1 MMNIFT
7 NVVRGGQISIH
18 ALRMF
23 RQVVY
28 IVCLWSIGVWIVLFS
43 YNAHKYLSMRQ
54 VGAYAEYWV
63 ARMFMVVHM
72 GEKKVRVHVDGKKQ
86 VVQASAV
93 VQSAYFLERKH
104 WVELVVLES
113 VAFGSRWAGV
123 WIAFFLCLFV
133 YKGFRRSGESFRRG
147 ARLREFSDVKRVI
160 VMENWRK
167 GYRAYSVAG
176 MPYPH
181 LSEGQHTLVVGTTGA
196 GKTVL
201 ISDVVEQ
208 VRRRGGKAIVY
219 DLKGDYVRWF
229 YDARKDLIL
238 NPFDARSVKWR
249 LLNDVEHPA
258 HLKTIAQAFIPE
270 RYLAGENKIWD
281 EAGRIAFA
289 SIVEKLMLEDPGIT
303 NEQLMDTILKQDMHE
318 VAKLVHETLAQ
329 SIIDPTSPK
338 TAASVMFVLAANFN
352 CLKLIDGDE
361 ASFSIKRWVQDPCQ
375 DSMLFITSKESFR
388 AELAPLQTVWF
399 EIAIQGLLDTKQKHN
414 TWFVMDELPNMN
426 GIPSLAKALSVARSY
441 GGCFVLGLQNIAQM
455 KEVYGHNVT
464 QDISSECNTR
474 CFFKTNDPD
483 TAKWIAQNIGDAEV
497 REFQEG
503 ISYGA
508 HLMRD
513 GINLNSAERIKS
525 LLIPSEVLNLE
536 RMHLVLKMADFPA
549 VRTKIRYKE
558 RREISQSFVM
568 CAEKAMHPNI
578 STKENSHPKTV
589 IADMNQQIF

>member
-1 MMNIFT
+1 
-7 NVVRGGQISIH
+7 
-18 ALRMF
+18 
-23 RQVVY
+23 
-28 IVCLWSIGVWIVLFS
+28 
-43 YNAHKYLSMRQ
+43 
-54 VGAYAEYWV
+54 
-63 ARMFMVVHM
+63 
-72 GEKKVRVHVDGKKQ
+72 
-86 VVQASAV
+86 
-93 VQSAYFLERKH
+93 
-104 WVELVVLES
+104 
-113 VAFGSRWAGV
+113 
-123 WIAFFLCLFV
+123 
-133 YKGFRRSGESFRRG
+133 
-147 ARLREFSDVKRVI
+147 
-160 VMENWRK
+160 
-167 GYRAYSVAG
+167 
-176 MPYPH
+176 
-181 LSEGQHTLVVGTTGA
+181 
-196 GKTVL
+196 
-201 ISDVVEQ
+201 
-208 VRRRGGKAIVY
+208 
-219 DLKGDYVRWF
+219 
-229 YDARKDLIL
+229 
-238 NPFDARSVKWR
+238 
-249 LLNDVEHPA
+249 
-258 HLKTIAQAFIPE
+258 
-270 RYLAGENKIWD
+270 
-281 EAGRIAFA
+281 
-289 SIVEKLMLEDPGIT
+289 
-303 NEQLMDTILKQDMHE
+303 MDTILKQDMHE

-361 ASFSIKRWVQDPCQ
+361 TSFPIKRWVQDPCQ

-455 KEVYGHNVT
+455 KKVYGHNVT